1 MMTDTHEANGVFW
14 YCCAYYSM
22 GFAPND
28 SIELNTA
35 DSASA
40 NGDQRLSWHLDG
52 DALGGAGYRLGNRGH
67 VDTGLLSDEWRK
79 VIMGLR

>member
-1 MMTDTHEANGVFW
+1 
-14 YCCAYYSM
+14 M

-35 DSASA
+35 DSTFAD
-40 NGDQRLSWHLDG
+40 GDQRLSWHLDG
-52 DALGGAGYRLGNRGH
+52 DGGVGYRLGNRGH
-67 VDTGLLSDEWRK
+67 IGTGLKIDGWRK